1 MRFPEYGPQLFKAR
15 MGGAVVSSCSHL
27 HQALPVTSGTRY
39 VFLPFLYDE
48 AATIICFED
57 NAFLSE
63 ELGTYKKA

>member
-1 MRFPEYGPQLFKAR
+1 